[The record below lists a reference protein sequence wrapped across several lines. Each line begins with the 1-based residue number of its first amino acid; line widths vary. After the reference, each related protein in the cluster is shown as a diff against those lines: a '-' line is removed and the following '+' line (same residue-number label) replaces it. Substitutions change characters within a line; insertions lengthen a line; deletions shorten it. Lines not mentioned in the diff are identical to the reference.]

1 MSVTTAIL
9 QTRFARPALFGATVT
24 FAMFWSMHLLIV
36 GGRYSAADNQSLTV
50 VDFVRLKKDSELK
63 ERERVK
69 PKPPEPPKQPP
80 PPKMKVET
88 PPPDAVPTPFQM
100 PKLNLPTNVTGGPFL
115 GAIGGGDGTGYSEL
129 IPMVR
134 IQPQYPRQALRDGIS
149 GFVVFDL
156 VINPDGTV
164 KVAKPIKSQPRGVF
178 ESAAMASIMKWKF
191 RPKIEDGKAVEARG
205 TQQIDFKLEEE
216 EK

>member
-1 MSVTTAIL
+1 MNAIL
-9 QTRFARPALFGATVT
+9 DYRFARPLLAGVTVT
-24 FAMFWSMHLLIV
+24 FAMFWSMHLLI
-36 GGRYSAADNQSLTV
+36 GAGSYAPGAEDQLTV

-63 ERERVK
+63 ERERIK

-88 PPPDAVPTPFQM
+88 PPPDAAPTPFQM
-100 PKLNLPTNVTGGPFL
+100 PKLNLPSNVTGGPFL

-134 IQPQYPRQALRDGIS
+134 IQPQYPRQALRDGIA

-164 KVAKPIKSQPRGVF
+164 KTARPIKSQPRGMF
-178 ESAAMASIMKWKF
+178 EAAAMQAIMKWKF
-191 RPKIEDGKAVEARG
+191 RPKVEDGKAIEARG